1 MFPIRQGHRNL
12 SDMASIPSKVR
23 DRLSSGIKRFQPV
36 LASAQARDVNESDT
50 VIIITDMLSDVFG
63 YDKYAEVTSETAIR
77 GTYCDLAVK
86 LNGSLAFLIEAKAI
100 GQDLKDAYLKQAI
113 DYAANQGIDWV
124 VLTNGMLWRIYKVI
138 FSKPIDQELIAEVN
152 FAALDPRDE
161 EHLSLLFLLSK
172 EGWIKT
178 ALHEYFDQKQALSRF
193 CLAAVVL
200 SEPLLKAIRK
210 QLKALSPD
218 VKIDIEQIQHV
229 LEHEVFK
236 REVVEG
242 DKAQE
247 ACKRLSKLL
256 SKAAKASAKE
266 EESVESVPQ
275 SPPTPTVPIGTAIP
289 ATASSPPAAPAQ

>member
-1 MFPIRQGHRNL
+1 
-12 SDMASIPSKVR
+12 MASIPSKVR

-36 LASAQARDVNESDT
+36 LASAQSRDVNESDT
-50 VIIITDMLSDVFG
+50 VIIITDMLSEVFG

-138 FSKPIDQELIAEVN
+138 FSKPIDQELIAEIN
-152 FAALDPRDE
+152 FTTLDPRDE
-161 EHLSLLFLLSK
+161 DHLSLLFLLSK

-247 ACKRLSKLL
+247 ACRRLSKLL
-256 SKAAKASAKE
+256 SKAAKANAKDDE
-266 EESVESVPQ
+266 NVESAPAPA
-275 SPPTPTVPIGTAIP
+275 SAAAPIAASS
-289 ATASSPPAAPAQ
+289 ATSVSSPPVAPASQ